1 MVNRHA
7 KVYMYLT
14 KCHVSNP
21 ISLSITCREII
32 NKKNQNEKIKKEK
45 SEKKKMV
52 IAEWICASGTA
63 APLALVESH
72 SYHAH
77 QLIRVYVC
85 FPQFL
90 CHIHVGMVWVHSWP
104 RRCRTQPSRAYRSI
118 LIFFLVWSEE
128 TQTPSLLIVLDFQ
141 PSSNVSYESPCS
153 THCVTFFFACFGV
166 VGFPL
171 IFSLTTMVSNANTVA
186 PFSCWKIIKT
196 LFFGT

>member
-1 MVNRHA
+1 MCNSASQHLCLHNAVNIMNPSMVNRHA

-32 NKKNQNEKIKKEK
+32 KKKNQNEKIKKEK

-77 QLIRVYVC
+77 QLIHDYAML
-85 FPQFL
+85 PSISL
-90 CHIHVGMVWVHSWP
+90 SYIHVGMVWVHSWP
-104 RRCRTQPSRAYRSI
+104 RRCSRTQASGAYRSI
-118 LIFFLVWSEE
+118 LIIFWCEVKKQE
-128 TQTPSLLIVLDFQ
+128 TQTPSLLFVLD
-141 PSSNVSYESPCS
+141 
-153 THCVTFFFACFGV
+153 
-166 VGFPL
+166 
-171 IFSLTTMVSNANTVA
+171 
-186 PFSCWKIIKT
+186 
-196 LFFGT
+196 

>member
-1 MVNRHA
+1 
-7 KVYMYLT
+7 MYLT
-14 KCHVSNP
+14 KCHIRNQ
-21 ISLSITCREII
+21 ISLSITCKENIKFRMSNGMKE
-32 NKKNQNEKIKKEK
+32 KKEK
-45 SEKKKMV
+45 SEKGKKMV
-52 IAEWICASGTA
+52 IALNEWKCASGTA

-128 TQTPSLLIVLDFQ
+128 TQTPSLLIVLGT
-141 PSSNVSYESPCS
+141 SSKIFESIQRWTDGIEENV
-153 THCVTFFFACFGV
+153 TGV
-166 VGFPL
+166 FE
-171 IFSLTTMVSNANTVA
+171 
-186 PFSCWKIIKT
+186 
-196 LFFGT
+196 